1 MTQKIALIYKQ
12 NTDLIGSVASFLC
25 LVHCIIA
32 PYIFLGYTVSAAI
45 EQQVELPTWWG
56 FIDSTLLLISIAAIY
71 WSAKNS
77 TSNWVKVCLYLN
89 WVFITF
95 LIVNEKI
102 KLFHIAEWLIFIPA
116 ISLIVI
122 HQYNRKYCKCRD
134 DSCCVDNH

>member
-77 TSNWVKVCLYLN
+77 TSNWVKVGLYLN

-134 DSCCVDNH
+134 D

>member
-56 FIDSTLLLISIAAIY
+56 FIDSTLLLISITAVY

-77 TSNWVKVCLYLN
+77 TSNWVKVGLYLN

>member
-12 NTDLIGSVASFLC
+12 NTALIGSVASFLC

-77 TSNWVKVCLYLN
+77 TSNWVKVGLYLN

>member
-56 FIDSTLLLISIAAIY
+56 FIDSTSLLISIAAIY

-77 TSNWVKVCLYLN
+77 TSNWVKVGLYLN

>member
-71 WSAKNS
+71 WSAKNR
-77 TSNWVKVCLYLN
+77 TSNWVKVGLYLN

>member
-25 LVHCIIA
+25 LVHCIIS
-32 PYIFLGYTVSAAI
+32 PYIFLSYTVSAAI

-56 FIDSTLLLISIAAIY
+56 FIDSTLLLISIAAVY

-77 TSNWVKVCLYLN
+77 TSNWVKVGLYLN

-116 ISLIVI
+116 VSLIVI
-122 HQYNRKYCKCRD
+122 HQYNRKYCKCQD
-134 DSCCVDNH
+134 DSCCIDNH

>member
-12 NTDLIGSVASFLC
+12 NTDLIGSLAIFLC

-77 TSNWVKVCLYLN
+77 TSNWVKVGLYLN

-102 KLFHIAEWLIFIPA
+102 KLFHIAECLIFIPA

>member
-77 TSNWVKVCLYLN
+77 TSNWVKVGLYLN

-134 DSCCVDNH
+134 DSCCVEYH